1 MMKMK
6 RQFLVV
12 LLVFCGSVCNGS
24 TDNFYGEEVEYNTL
38 YAPTDRAVVTDNRK
52 PAFRDCKG
60 YAPSVKEEQAPGTF
74 VLKVEADDPDEADT
88 IEYSFVTAASE
99 RPKFRIDS
107 KTGVIVTSYTFDRDE
122 PIREKEV
129 YVTVRATDNGR
140 PALDDVCTFKVTIE
154 DINDNPPVFDKAK
167 YEERMS
173 EDTQVNRVVMR
184 ISASDFD
191 DGDNSIVKYEL
202 LPERDY
208 QYFRIDENNGLIYL
222 ARSIDKRPGQYY
234 SMTVRAY
241 NIITDYPQDAQI
253 EVKIRVI
260 ESNKRPPTFI
270 NPPTEPIYLRENF
283 SDYSK
288 ALVVLKAQSNVPD
301 KPEVIFELI
310 TGRTEQTNSKKT
322 FVFTQGVDDV
332 SITLGKALDYEA
344 ITDYTLTMS
353 VKNTYDLVAEHL
365 IKIKVED
372 VNDNI
377 PYFTE
382 VTTGT
387 ISENE
392 PPGTPVMQVR
402 AFDMDGT
409 SVNNIVSFEL
419 ADNTDI
425 FTIDAST
432 GNITALTTFDREE
445 RDFYNVKVIATD
457 NSPSS
462 LYNTGQHNMGQQVFR
477 IEIADKNDHRPHF
490 TRDEYISDKVAE
502 DANIN
507 FLVIE
512 VTAEDADAASQITY
526 TIVSGN
532 IGDAFKIDPSTGKI
546 TVNNTLDY
554 ENITEYS
561 LRIRAFDGVYEDNAI
576 VTIKI
581 ENVNDNPPKFLEGN
595 YRTTIPEEMI
605 VEGCILNI
613 EAYDPDI
620 KDRNSQQFIKY
631 FIVKSEQ
638 QHLLAIDNDGCLR
651 LIQPLDR
658 DEPNGHKNWQ
668 VIVAAVDENGSGL
681 RSVTDVTIT
690 LNDIND
696 NAPFLAV
703 KMPVIWPENRQPG
716 NIVTLKAQD
725 YDEPHNGP
733 PFHYEID
740 PNANEDIKTK
750 FGISGDILIAMDI
763 FDREEQK
770 EYFIPILIS
779 DSGQPTMRNV
789 SILHVVIGDEN
800 DNPMQEGAS
809 SIFVYNYKGESPDT
823 EIGRVY
829 VTDPDDWDLPD
840 KFFSWKDGI
849 RHDSFSLSA
858 DSGMIT
864 MLEGTREGDYTLYF
878 TVTEESRNIQRHSV
892 TAVVQ
897 VTVRE
902 IPEEAVDKSGSIRFY
917 GITAE
922 EFIVQP
928 TDGSAGGK
936 SHKDR
941 FRDSL
946 ARTFNVSLENV
957 DVFTVL
963 KHDYNASYLDVRYSA
978 HGSPY
983 YPPEKLNGLVGQ
995 NQEKLEEELDLKM
1008 FMINID
1014 ECLIE
1019 KNKCE
1024 ASCTNMLHK
1033 SNVPLLV
1040 YTNQT
1045 SFVGVNAFVQAECI
1059 CNVPSPVFCLNGGTP
1074 FDDSC
1079 ECPEGYEGPH
1089 CEVIAIGFHGTG
1101 YAMYPPIN
1109 PCDTTNISLELSPHR
1124 EDGLVMYVGPLN
1136 YNRLLPVQDFLALEL
1151 VRGYPTLIVDYGSG
1165 SIRIEHKHIQLKP
1178 GKSYTIDIN
1187 MQPTSIEMT
1196 VDNCRLST
1204 CMSLGAPQGPN
1215 EFLNVNAPLQLGG
1228 ISVNL
1233 EYLASQ
1239 FKWHHVPQSVGYAG
1253 CIRNLT
1259 IDGKTYNIGSPS
1271 ISKDVDIGCQ
1281 RSMAVAVAFGIDT
1294 NFLIAILVC
1303 IAVLLFLILAVVVHK
1318 RHQDGWHEK
1327 DMDDIRETIINYEDE
1342 GGGER
1347 DTDYDLNVFRV
1358 PQIYEDKPYKE
1369 SLQQRE
1375 AMNEVPDIGGF
1386 LVDKKDSCDK
1396 DNDAHPVDDVRY
1408 YAYEGDG
1415 NSTGSLSSLASCTDD
1430 GDLKFD
1436 YLSNFGPRFRKLAD
1450 MYGEEPSDSDSNGDA
1465 EEGWRI

>member
-1 MMKMK
+1 MKW
-6 RQFLVV
+6 RDLWSVV
-12 LLVFCGSVCNGS
+12 LIVSLSVACGALTG
-24 TDNFYGEEVEYNTL
+24 DYYGDEYNSL
-38 YAPTDRAVVTDNRK
+38 YSPTDRTVVTVADNRK

-60 YAPSVKEEQAPGTF
+60 YAPSVKEEQSPGTF

-107 KTGVIVTSYTFDRDE
+107 KTGVIVTAYTFDRDE

-167 YEERMS
+167 YEEGMS
-173 EDTQVNRVVMR
+173 EDTQANRVVMR

-202 LPERDY
+202 LPEKDY

-222 ARSIDKRPGQYY
+222 ARSIDKKPGQYY
-234 SMTVRAY
+234 SMNVRAY
-241 NIITDYPQDAQI
+241 NVINDFPQDAQI
-253 EVKIRVI
+253 EVRIRVI

-270 NPPTEPIYLRENF
+270 NPPTEPIYLKENF

-288 ALVVLKAQSNVPD
+288 SLVVLKAQSNVPD

-322 FVFTQGVDDV
+322 FVFTQGEDDV

-353 VKNTYDLVAEHL
+353 VKNTHDLVAEHL

-409 SVNNIVSFEL
+409 AANNIVSFEL
-419 ADNTDI
+419 ADNMDI
-425 FTIDAST
+425 FAIDSST

-532 IGDAFKIDPSTGKI
+532 IGEAFKIDPSTGKI

-581 ENVNDNPPKFLEGN
+581 ENVNDNPPKFLEDS
-595 YRTTIPEEMI
+595 YRTTIPEETI

-613 EAYDPDI
+613 EAFDPDI

-690 LNDIND
+690 LTDIND
-696 NAPFLAV
+696 NAPFLNV

-716 NIVTLKAQD
+716 NIVTLKAKD
-725 YDEPHNGP
+725 YDEVHNGP

-740 PNANEDIKTK
+740 PNALEDIKMK

-770 EYFIPILIS
+770 EYMIPILIS

-800 DNPMQEGAS
+800 DNPMKEGSS

-829 VTDPDDWDLPD
+829 VNDPDDWDLPD

-849 RHDSFSLSA
+849 RDDSFSLNA
-858 DSGMIT
+858 DTGMIT
-864 MLEGTREGDYTLYF
+864 MLEGTREGDYRLF
-878 TVTEESRNIQRHSV
+878 FSVTEESRDIPRHSV
-892 TAVVQ
+892 IAEVT

-917 GITAE
+917 GVTAE

-941 FRDSL
+941 FRDAL
-946 ARTFNVSLENV
+946 ARTLNVSVDNV

-995 NQEKLEEELDLKM
+995 NQEKLEEELGLKM

-1024 ASCTNMLHK
+1024 ASCTNVLHK

-1045 SFVGVNAFVQAECI
+1045 SFVGVNAFVQAECV
-1059 CNVPSPVFCLNGGTP
+1059 CRVQVPVVCLNGGTP

-1089 CEVIAIGFHGTG
+1089 CEVIAIGFHGNG

-1124 EDGLVMYVGPLN
+1124 EDGLVLYVGPLN

-1151 VRGYPTLIVDYGSG
+1151 VHGYPVLIVDYGSG

-1187 MQPTSIEMT
+1187 MQQTSIEMT

-1233 EYLASQ
+1233 EFLASQ
-1239 FKWHHVPQSVGYAG
+1239 FRWQHVPQSLGYSG
-1253 CIRNLT
+1253 CVRNLT
-1259 IDGKTYNIGSPS
+1259 IDGKTYNIGAPS

-1375 AMNEVPDIGGF
+1375 NLNEVPDIGGF

-1450 MYGEEPSDSDSNGDA
+1450 MYGEEPSDTDSNGDA